1 MVENKTR
8 TYLVRFLPSAFRFPF
23 FVVIVVVVVCSISS
37 RGARSLAVRVFDVLP
52 LPSAGDDVCFTFLGL
67 EKDFRMF
74 RNLLTFFLLF
84 LARWCFACI
93 FNLGVFFF
101 FRRDKVRVRF
111 RVVVVVFRRNDDGD
125 EW

>member
-23 FVVIVVVVVCSISS
+23 FVVVVVCSISS
-37 RGARSLAVRVFDVLP
+37 RGARTLAVRVFDVLP

-67 EKDFRMF
+67 VKDFRMF